1 MLIVD
6 AQVHI
11 WGPNTPERPWKAGR
25 KAQRPEPFGA
35 ADVLRE
41 MDAAGVDR
49 VVIVPPS
56 IEGGRND
63 LAIEAVQ
70 QHPGRFAIMGR
81 LELDDPAA
89 RGRLARW
96 REQPGMLGLRINFK
110 SELKR
115 LPSDPAFDWFWIEAE
130 QAGVPVFCSVTQADA
145 HSVKTVAQRHP
156 GLRLTVDHLGIVS
169 DRQKDEEAFR
179 NLDQLLAIA
188 DCGNVAV
195 KVSAMPCY
203 ASEGYPY
210 RSLHPYLRR
219 VHERFGPR
227 RMFWGSDL
235 SRLRGPYRECV
246 TMFTEQMPW
255 LGAGDLEWIMG
266 RGLCEWLD
274 WTI

>member
-1 MLIVD
+1 M
-6 AQVHI
+6 
-11 WGPNTPERPWKAGR
+11 
-25 KAQRPEPFGA
+25 
-35 ADVLRE
+35 
-41 MDAAGVDR
+41 
-49 VVIVPPS
+49 
-56 IEGGRND
+56 
-63 LAIEAVQ
+63 
-70 QHPGRFAIMGR
+70 
-81 LELDDPAA
+81 
-89 RGRLARW
+89 
-96 REQPGMLGLRINFK
+96 
-110 SELKR
+110 
-115 LPSDPAFDWFWIEAE
+115 
-130 QAGVPVFCSVTQADA
+130 
-145 HSVKTVAQRHP
+145 
-156 GLRLTVDHLGIVS
+156 DHLGIVS
-169 DRQKDEEAFR
+169 DKEKDEEAFR

-219 VHERFGPR
+219 VHEHFGPK